1 MFSQARFSPDCT
13 GYEPTK
19 RLLFSHQKPSTSA
32 VLTPQCRVAIVAY
45 SRGRGGGGGGVLI
58 ENSWWRFDKR
68 FSNILIPDFKSK
80 TRQFPHLFSDL
91 VFKSST
97 QFCEPITLSNVKIS
111 LNSVR
116 MIYFVCFSFFCI
128 HLELFGVEKIN
139 KFIQCRGF
147 LENHTQF

>member
-1 MFSQARFSPDCT
+1 MFSQARISPDCT

-19 RLLFSHQKPSTSA
+19 RLLFLHQKPSTSA
-32 VLTPQCRVAIVAY
+32 VLTPQCRVAIIAY
-45 SRGRGGGGGGVLI
+45 SRGRGGGGVGVLI
-58 ENSWWRFDKR
+58 ENSWWRCDKR

-116 MIYFVCFSFFCI
+116 MIYFVYFSFFCI